1 MLLTKDEIVAQAIKP
16 GADLGKI
23 LELQSI
29 YFDYDKFNI
38 RPDAQKELNKIVTG
52 MNERPNMIIE
62 LSSYADCRGTMD
74 YNQVL
79 SDKRANAS
87 VEYIKKKISHPER
100 ISGKGYSKTKSV
112 NSCACDG
119 DMAKNCS
126 EVEYQKD
133 RRSEFIIVSNTKTI
147 PADKLIT
154 ENK

>member
-1 MLLTKDEIVAQAIKP
+1 
-16 GADLGKI
+16 
-23 LELQSI
+23 
-29 YFDYDKFNI
+29 
-38 RPDAQKELNKIVTG
+38 
-52 MNERPNMIIE
+52 MNERPNMVVE

-79 SDKRANAS
+79 SDKRASAS

-112 NSCACDG
+112 NSCACEG

-133 RRSEFIIVSNTKTI
+133 RRSEFIIVSN
-147 PADKLIT
+147 DKATRSGKGLSSL
-154 ENK
+154 K